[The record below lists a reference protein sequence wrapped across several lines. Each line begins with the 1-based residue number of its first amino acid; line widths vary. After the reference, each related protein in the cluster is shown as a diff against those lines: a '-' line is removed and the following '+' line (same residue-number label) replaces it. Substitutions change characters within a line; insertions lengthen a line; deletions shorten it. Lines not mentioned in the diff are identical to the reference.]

1 MDTELGSGFD
11 RGLSSAEAA
20 GRLQQ
25 FGPNVVAQP
34 AESWLRALA
43 GKLWAPLPWMLEAT
57 ILLEL
62 FLGHRPQAHSVHVA
76 ARFTE
81 TYCPPNRAPL
91 MKDVGWI
98 GPTRCR

>member
-1 MDTELGSGFD
+1 MHLGAPRRLAGAGGEKVTDTEPGTEFD

-25 FGPNVVAQP
+25 FGPNAVAQP
-34 AESWLRALA
+34 AESWLRTLA

-62 FLGHRPQAHSVHVA
+62 FVGHRPQA
-76 ARFTE
+76 
-81 TYCPPNRAPL
+81 L
-91 MKDVGWI
+91 LI
-98 GPTRCR
+98 LLLL